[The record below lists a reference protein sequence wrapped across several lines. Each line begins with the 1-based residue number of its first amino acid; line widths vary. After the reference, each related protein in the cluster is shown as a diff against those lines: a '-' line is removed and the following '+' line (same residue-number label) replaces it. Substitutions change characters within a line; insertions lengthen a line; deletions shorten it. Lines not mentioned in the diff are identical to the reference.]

1 VWKVNNSDNRFAG
14 PQLIVALDYPG
25 IEPAVHLAR
34 QLDPRLCR
42 MKVGKELFTAAGPK
56 VVENLQALGFE
67 VFLDLKFHDIP
78 NTTASA
84 CRSAAEL
91 GVWMLNVHASGGET
105 MMRAAYEAVQHVP
118 NPPLLIA
125 VTVLTSLDRGDL
137 EQVGIACDPAEQ
149 VLRLARLSE
158 HSGLDG
164 VVCAASD
171 LPILREQVA
180 QGFLTVTPGV
190 RPQGTVLADQK
201 RVTTPTLAMAMGAS
215 YLVIGRPI
223 TQADNPVQALS
234 NIVKEINASKGF

>member
-1 VWKVNNSDNRFAG
+1 MNKTDKRFVG
-14 PQLIVALDYPG
+14 PHLIVALDYPR
-25 IEPAVHLAR
+25 IEPAVELAR
-34 QLDPRLCR
+34 QLDPLLCR
-42 MKVGKELFTAAGPK
+42 VKVGKELFTAAGPK
-56 VVENLQALGFE
+56 VVEDLRALGFD

-105 MMRAAYEAVQHVP
+105 MMRTAYDAVQHVP
-118 NPPLLIA
+118 NPPMLIA

-137 EQVGIACDPAEQ
+137 AQVGIDCDPAEQ

-158 HSGLDG
+158 RSGLDG
-164 VVCAASD
+164 VVCAAPD
-171 LPILREQVA
+171 LPVLREQVA
-180 QGFLTVTPGV
+180 DGFLTVTPGV
-190 RPQGTVLADQK
+190 RPQGTMSGDQK
-201 RVTTPTLAMAMGAS
+201 RVTTPTQAMAMGAS

-234 NIVKEINASKGF
+234 DIVKEINASKGF